1 MKHDADFEREKWLV
15 EIELRRRELTLKE
28 REQDN
33 RDAELEIKRRD
44 LANSKWRSPLVVAIL
59 VAAVAALGNAGVTVV
74 NGTLQ
79 RELEN
84 TKRDAE
90 LKVEESKAESDRIL
104 EMIKTQSTEEAAKN
118 LTFLLDTSLV
128 SDPVRA
134 PKIRAWLASR
144 SAPVLPSGPLTFN
157 QLSSF
162 NTREDRDIEGHDIQ
176 RFPSSDIYTCASGCE
191 GNSRCVAFA
200 YDRLNRFCFLKDGLS
215 DALLLPGSTIGVRR
229 PLDLP
234 NASAMPRKINMYRG
248 RRYIAQ
254 PFDVR
259 KVDNYQ
265 KCEELCLQDGN
276 CVAFNFFKETKFCE
290 LLPYILD
297 AEKNDDQVDSGLK
310 TQVPP

>member
-104 EMIKTQSTEEAAKN
+104 EMIKTQSTEEAAKI
-118 LTFLLDTSLV
+118 L
-128 SDPVRA
+128 
-134 PKIRAWLASR
+134 
-144 SAPVLPSGPLTFN
+144 
-157 QLSSF
+157 
-162 NTREDRDIEGHDIQ
+162 H
-176 RFPSSDIYTCASGCE
+176 
-191 GNSRCVAFA
+191 
-200 YDRLNRFCFLKDGLS
+200 FCSTLHWYLILCGL
-215 DALLLPGSTIGVRR
+215 
-229 PLDLP
+229 
-234 NASAMPRKINMYRG
+234 
-248 RRYIAQ
+248 
-254 PFDVR
+254 
-259 KVDNYQ
+259 Q
-265 KCEELCLQDGN
+265 K
-276 CVAFNFFKETKFCE
+276 
-290 LLPYILD
+290 
-297 AEKNDDQVDSGLK
+297 
-310 TQVPP
+310 